1 MGKATSR
8 FFIGIGNDNQPVTT
22 KITSINF
29 ARLLKRATGEKG
41 ERGEKKS
48 ERGKK
53 KRWYNLLILTALTPL
68 TAVREGLE
76 PPRGS

>member
-41 ERGEKKS
+41 ERGEKKMR
-48 ERGKK
+48 EVRKK
-53 KRWYNLLILTALTPL
+53 GGTTF
-68 TAVREGLE
+68 
-76 PPRGS
+76 